1 MVNPGMA
8 SNSSLWNPE
17 IWGSLC
23 QDVADHER
31 FLWSFLQE
39 LDMAEPAVIT
49 CVSLNKSNSPKS
61 LGFISLENY
70 VY

>member
-1 MVNPGMA
+1 MPWAN
-8 SNSSLWNPE
+8 
-17 IWGSLC
+17 
-23 QDVADHER
+23 QDVADHY